1 MVPLMSQDSADAM
14 SMPAANAVPR
24 PRHGSSAWGDRIILG
39 AFAACAWLV
48 LLLVLMLFIRLA
60 VAAWPAVH
68 TVGLAVLQSARWDP
82 SSGKYG
88 LLSFIYGTLVTSGIA
103 LLLAGPIGVGAA
115 LMLAEVAP
123 RKLATPFA
131 MLIELL
137 AAVPSVVFGIWGLFV
152 LAPVMRNVIEPA
164 LAHSL
169 GFLPLFQGYFYG
181 VGLLTAGILLAI
193 MILPTVTAISRD
205 IFEAVPREQREAM
218 LALGSTKWEMLT
230 RAVIPYARSGIIGA
244 LVLALGRAL
253 GEAMAVVMVIG
264 NKPAISASLFSPGYT
279 LASVLANEFTE
290 ATGQQYVAVLVGI
303 GSLLFILS
311 MIVNVFAR
319 LLVRSV
325 GGAQRGRA

>member
-1 MVPLMSQDSADAM
+1 MST
-14 SMPAANAVPR
+14 PAAIAAPR
-24 PRHGSSAWGDRIILG
+24 FKRSSSGVGDRIVLS
-39 AFAACAWLV
+39 AFTLAAWLV
-48 LLLVLMLFIRLA
+48 LIIVVSLFIALA
-60 VAAWPAVH
+60 IAAWPAVK
-68 TVGLAVLQSARWDP
+68 TVGLSALQSTRWDP
-82 SSGKYG
+82 SSGRFG
-88 LLSFIYGTLVTSGIA
+88 LLSFIYGTVVTSAIALALAGPVGIGAA
-103 LLLAGPIGVGAA
+103 LLLAEI
-115 LMLAEVAP
+115 AP
-123 RKLATPFA
+123 RRLANPVA

-152 LAPVMRNVIEPA
+152 LAPVMRTVIEPA

-181 VGLLTAGILLAI
+181 VGMLTAGVLLAI

-205 IFEAVPREQREAM
+205 IFEAVPRDQREAM
-218 LALGSTKWEMLT
+218 LALGATKWEMLT

-264 NKPAISASLFSPGYT
+264 NKPAISVSLFAPAYT

-290 ATGQQYVAVLVGI
+290 ATGQQYLAVLIGI

-311 MIVNVFAR
+311 MVVNVIAR
-319 LLVRSV
+319 LLVRSA
-325 GGAQRGRA
+325 GGPRMRRG

>member
-1 MVPLMSQDSADAM
+1 MSTPVAI
-14 SMPAANAVPR
+14 AAPHLKRA
-24 PRHGSSAWGDRIILG
+24 SSGLGDRVVLSSFTL
-39 AFAACAWLV
+39 AAWLV
-48 LLLVLMLFIRLA
+48 LIVVISLFISLA
-60 VAAWPAVH
+60 IAAWPAVK
-68 TVGLAVLQSARWDP
+68 TVGVATLQSATWDP
-82 SSGKYG
+82 NSSRYG
-88 LLSFIYGTLVTSGIA
+88 LLSFIYGTVVTSAIALALAGPVGIGAA
-103 LLLAGPIGVGAA
+103 LLLAEI
-115 LMLAEVAP
+115 AP
-123 RKLATPFA
+123 RKLANPVA

-152 LAPVMRNVIEPA
+152 LAPVMRTVIEPA

-181 VGLLTAGILLAI
+181 VGMLTAGVLLSI
-193 MILPTVTAISRD
+193 MILPTITAITRD
-205 IFEAVPREQREAM
+205 IFEAVPRDQREAM
-218 LALGSTKWEMLT
+218 LSLGATKWEMLT

-264 NKPAISASLFSPGYT
+264 NKPAISISLFAPAYT

-290 ATGQQYVAVLVGI
+290 ATGQQYLAVLIGI

-311 MIVNVFAR
+311 MIVNVIAR

-325 GGAQRGRA
+325 GGPRMRRI

>member
-1 MVPLMSQDSADAM
+1 L
-14 SMPAANAVPR
+14 
-24 PRHGSSAWGDRIILG
+24 GDRIVLSSFTL
-39 AFAACAWLV
+39 AAWLV
-48 LLLVLMLFIRLA
+48 LLIVVALFITLA
-60 VAAWPAVH
+60 IAAWPAVK
-68 TVGLAVLQSARWDP
+68 TVGLSALQSAHWDP
-82 SSGKYG
+82 SSGRFG
-88 LLSFIYGTLVTSGIA
+88 LLSFIYGTVVTSAIALALAGPVGIGAA
-103 LLLAGPIGVGAA
+103 LLLAEI
-115 LMLAEVAP
+115 AP
-123 RKLATPFA
+123 RRLANPVA

-181 VGLLTAGILLAI
+181 VGMLTAGILLAI

-205 IFEAVPREQREAM
+205 IFEAVPRDQREAM
-218 LALGSTKWEMLT
+218 LALGATKWEMLT

-264 NKPAISASLFSPGYT
+264 NKPAISVSLFAPAYT

-290 ATGQQYVAVLVGI
+290 ATGQQYLAVLIGI

-311 MIVNVFAR
+311 MVVNVIAR
-319 LLVRSV
+319 ALVRSA
-325 GGAQRGRA
+325 GGPRLRRS